1 MNNTVDNAPVN
12 LNDTAR
18 NYRDLEVAGEP
29 GVYWCARHKNVQT
42 RLRCGRCETP
52 ICPKCT
58 RIGPTGAR
66 CQKCLSNRSQHIYQL
81 STHHIGMALITS
93 LVLGSLGGW
102 LSRWPLIGF
111 FVIFYAL
118 GAGTLIGRAVT
129 RVTGGKRG
137 TVLAIIAVAGIVLGA
152 LLPINVLWHTFAL
165 SSQGVPVSLPLFSA
179 LNNPF
184 AWLYAGL
191 ASAGAWYWLK

>member
-1 MNNTVDNAPVN
+1 METVENESDN
-12 LNDTAR
+12 LSDTAA

-29 GVYWCARHKNVQT
+29 GVYWCARHKNTQT

-52 ICPKCT
+52 ICTKCT

-66 CQKCLSNRSQHIYQL
+66 CPSCSSNRTQHIYQL
-81 STHHIGMALITS
+81 STHHILVALATA

-102 LSRWPLIGF
+102 LARWPLIGF

-118 GAGTLIGRAVT
+118 GAGTLIGRAIT

-137 TVLAIIAVAGIVLGA
+137 TVLAAIAIIGIVLGA
-152 LLPINVLWHTFAL
+152 LLPVNVLWQMISLNA
-165 SSQGVPVSLPLFSA
+165 QGVPFSVPSLMNLG
-179 LNNPF
+179 NPF
-184 AWLYAGL
+184 AWLYAAL
-191 ASAGAWYWLK
+191 AAAGAWFWLK